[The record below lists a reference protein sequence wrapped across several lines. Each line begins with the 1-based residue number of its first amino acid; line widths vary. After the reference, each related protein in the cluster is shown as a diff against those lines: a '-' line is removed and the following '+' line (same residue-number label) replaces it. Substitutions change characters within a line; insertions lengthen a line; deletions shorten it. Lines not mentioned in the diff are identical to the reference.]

1 MRTSTIWIG
10 AIAID
15 VFTYS
20 FQFSFVNTAD
30 TSGDPVALDATIT
43 PVPEPGTIAMLLT
56 GLLAC
61 VVASASLSRCTVRSQ
76 RKPYELDPPERMAP

>member
-56 GLLAC
+56 GLLAGAA
-61 VVASASLSRCTVRSQ
+61 VRRSVRQSFPMHGAVAA
-76 RKPYELDPPERMAP
+76 